1 MRAVWQTEADAASVA
16 DAACRLIGIAAR
28 AAIREHGEFRLVL
41 AGGSSPLAM
50 YRRLAVSDQEWA
62 RWSLYYGDER
72 CVPPDHPQR
81 NSHQVAQTGLA
92 ARVGRHHP
100 IPTERGATQAAS
112 EYQSCIGAAQPFDM
126 VLLGM
131 GDDGHTASLFPA
143 RDWPQQDVFAVI
155 DAPKPPPERVTLGI
169 AALQNC
175 HTMLVLVTGSG
186 KAGALARWRDGA
198 DLPIARVCDVAHAR
212 VLVERKCLT
221 FADNQSDTG
230 TQAIESVR

>member
-1 MRAVWQTEADAASVA
+1 MRAAWQTEADAASVA

-41 AGGSSPLAM
+41 AGGSTPLTM
-50 YRRLAVSDQEWA
+50 YQRLAVSDQEWGC
-62 RWSLYYGDER
+62 WSLYYGDER

-81 NSHQVAQTGLA
+81 NSHQVAQTGLV
-92 ARVGRHHP
+92 ARAGRHYP
-100 IPTERGATQAAS
+100 IPTELGAAQAAD
-112 EYQSCIGAAQPFDM
+112 EYQSCIDLAQPFDM

-131 GDDGHTASLFPA
+131 GGDGHTASLFPA
-143 RDWPQQDVFAVI
+143 RDWPAQDVFEVM
-155 DAPKPPPERVTLGI
+155 DAPNPPPERVTLGI

-175 HTMLVLVTGSG
+175 RTMLVLVTGTG
-186 KAGALARWRDGA
+186 KAAALNRWRGGA

-221 FADNQSDTG
+221 FADSQSDTG
-230 TQAIESVR
+230 GQAIESVR